1 MIKATMTDENGRT
14 VLMVG
19 LSFGNLAK
27 LKADP
32 MDSFIKIDGASMGL
46 PIDVLLFSGRTE
58 EEMGRFFADKIGLE
72 TRVHI
77 DPRLRDS

>member
-27 LKADP
+27 FKAAP
-32 MDSFIKIDGASMGL
+32 MDSFIKIDGAAMGL
-46 PIDVLLFSGRTE
+46 PIDVMLFSGRTE
-58 EEMGRFFADKIGLE
+58 TEMGRFFANKIGPE
-72 TRVHI
+72 TTVHI